1 MSRYY
6 KVEDLDGNL
15 VQIGIDDN
23 TGTEITEAEYT
34 ELHQLI
40 QENVVH
46 ETCEEKAGEIEN
58 EENE

>member
-40 QENVVH
+40 QENMISD
-46 ETCEEKAGEIEN
+46 EPEE
-58 EENE
+58 

>member
-23 TGTEITEAEYT
+23 TGTEITEAEYI
-34 ELHQLI
+34 ELHKLI
-40 QENVVH
+40 QENAANII
-46 ETCEEKAGEIEN
+46 EDEEICVNSE
-58 EENE
+58 